1 VAPLEEENMAASNH
15 GQKRRRTS
23 RVIIIL
29 GVVVLALPFFR
40 FTTREYVLS
49 VLTFVFIYTTLGQ
62 SWNILGGLAKQFSLG
77 HAAFFGL
84 GAFFTAFA
92 CHMGVPALVS
102 LVLAGILVAL
112 LSYPLGRI
120 CFAAKGPYF
129 TIITLALAEIFR
141 IIFLWRPELSG
152 SEGMTLPVNFFSK
165 NISMYYLALFLAAGS
180 ILVALQIGKSNL
192 GLCLRSIGDDEDA
205 SAELGVRVLYA
216 KSITL
221 FLSAGMAALA
231 GGTYGIFTQYLSP
244 NDVFSIIYSLDAI
257 FISIVGGAG
266 LPFGPFIGALLF
278 SILEETLNPLAPGAH
293 LLFLGS
299 ILIAI
304 MFLLP
309 NGLLSLVYKTRTQ
322 TAPLAIR
329 IVRKE
334 KKESS
339 SPRVFE

>member
-1 VAPLEEENMAASNH
+1 MVSVEDKKMAMKNT
-15 GQKRRRTS
+15 GPTIRWTYL
-23 RVIIIL
+23 IIIVFGIIAL
-29 GVVVLALPFFR
+29 GLPLLR
-40 FTTREYVLS
+40 FGTREYILS

-62 SWNILGGLAKQFSLG
+62 SWNILGGFAKQFSLG

-84 GAFFTAFA
+84 GAFLTAFG
-92 CHMGVPALVS
+92 CQLGFPALVS
-102 LVLAGILVAL
+102 LMIAGLLVAL
-112 LSYPLGRI
+112 VSYPLGRI

-152 SEGMTLPVNFFSK
+152 SEGLTLPVNFFSK
-165 NISMYYLALFLAAGS
+165 KISMYYLVLTMAVGS
-180 ILVALQIGKSNL
+180 ILVAHLIGKSNL
-192 GLCLRSIGDDEDA
+192 GLSLRSIGDDEDA

-221 FLSAGMAALA
+221 FMSAAMAALA
-231 GGTYGIFTQYLSP
+231 GGIYGIFTQYLSP

-278 SILEETLNPLAPGAH
+278 SILEETLNPLAPAAH

-309 NGLLSLVYKTRTQ
+309 NGLLSLVYKTGTQ
-322 TAPLAIR
+322 MGPLAIR
-329 IVRKE
+329 IARKE
-334 KKESS
+334 KGDGSDS
-339 SPRVFE
+339 GVV

>member
-1 VAPLEEENMAASNH
+1 LVPVEDENMAMTNNAQIN
-15 GQKRRRTS
+15 QRTYL
-23 RVIIIL
+23 IIIVL
-29 GVVVLALPFFR
+29 GIIALGLPHLR
-40 FTTREYVLS
+40 LPTQEYILS
-49 VLTFVFIYTTLGQ
+49 VLTFVFIYTALGQ
-62 SWNILGGLAKQFSLG
+62 SWNILGGFAKQFSLG

-84 GAFFTAFA
+84 GAFLTAFG
-92 CHMGVPALVS
+92 CHLGVSALVS
-102 LVLAGILVAL
+102 LLVAGVLVAL
-112 LSYPLGRI
+112 VSYPLGRI
-120 CFAAKGPYF
+120 CFAARGPYF

-152 SEGMTLPVNFFSK
+152 SEGLTLPVNFFSK
-165 NISMYYLALFLAAGS
+165 NINMYYLALTMAAGS
-180 ILVALQIGKSNL
+180 ILVAYLIGKSNL
-192 GLCLRSIGDDEDA
+192 GLSLRSIGDDEEA

-221 FLSAGMAALA
+221 FMSAGMAALA
-231 GGTYGIFTQYLSP
+231 GGAYGIFTQYLSP

-309 NGLLSLVYKTRTQ
+309 NGLLSLVYKTGIQ
-322 TAPLAIR
+322 MGPLAIR
-329 IVRKE
+329 IRRKE
-334 KKESS
+334 KATGSAS
-339 SPRVFE
+339 RVV

>member
-1 VAPLEEENMAASNH
+1 MPVEDKMAVRNI
-15 GQKRRRTS
+15 GQKKRRTDL
-23 RVIIIL
+23 VIIIL
-29 GVVVLALPFFR
+29 GLVVLALPFLR
-40 FTTREYVLS
+40 FTTREYILS

-62 SWNILGGLAKQFSLG
+62 SWNILGGFAKQFSLG

-84 GAFFTAFA
+84 GAFFTAFG
-92 CHMGVPALVS
+92 CHLGVPALAS
-102 LVLAGILVAL
+102 LVIAGILVAL
-112 LSYPLGRI
+112 VSYPLGRI
-120 CFAAKGPYF
+120 CFSAKGPYF

-165 NISMYYLALFLAAGS
+165 NTNMYYLALIMAAGS
-180 ILVALQIGKSNL
+180 ILVAFLIGRSNL
-192 GLCLRSIGDDEDA
+192 GLSLRSIGDDEDA
-205 SAELGVRVLYA
+205 SAELGVSVLYA

-221 FLSAGMAALA
+221 FMSAGMAALA
-231 GGTYGIFTQYLSP
+231 GGTYGIFIQYLSP

-266 LPFGPFIGALLF
+266 LSFGPFIGALLF

-309 NGLLSLVYKTRTQ
+309 NGLLSLVYKTGTQ
-322 TAPLAIR
+322 TGPMAIR

-334 KKESS
+334 KKEGSA
-339 SPRVFE
+339 PRVV